1 MKKIEIYKLYIIVA
15 LFFGTLFIILTPPF
29 NSPDEINHFKKAY
42 QVSKFNLYAEK
53 KNNKYGDYFPNEIVT
68 TATNMEKYM
77 GNRDEKFEYS
87 QFVWDQVRT
96 TDYENQVFDNYGTA
110 QISFV
115 PYVPS
120 GIGIL
125 FSKICAR
132 IMGLH
137 SVTPMYML
145 YFARFFNLIVV
156 IFLTSLAIKI
166 IPTYKKTVF
175 TIACLPMLI
184 FLNSMV
190 SYDGLLNAIMFLTI
204 AIILDIIYNDNI
216 KKIPKKYVISLIL
229 MGLFLFTVK
238 KIYFLIFLL
247 MFTIPKSKFGDSK
260 GKIKVAIIMIA
271 AILITSLLID
281 LPYTLNP
288 VSSVE
293 KMKQLQIS
301 CIKNDVFRFLY
312 RIFSNI
318 YYSRFFYI
326 NGSIGLL
333 GLLDTYL
340 PVGIVFLTAINL
352 LFIGITEGLVE
363 KQKISRLMKLLCF
376 VYIIGCIVLMYTAM
390 YIGWTPQELKKICST
405 EITGVQGRYFIPLML
420 PFILLFS
427 FRIKSKNIKKIT
439 SINKYYL
446 CVPILS
452 LTVSVICLLLRYWI

>member
-1 MKKIEIYKLYIIVA
+1 MKKIEIHKLYIIVA

-53 KNNKYGDYFPNEIVT
+53 KNNKYGDYFPKEIVT
-68 TATNMEKYM
+68 TAQNMEKYM
-77 GNRDEKFEYS
+77 GDRDKKYEYS

-96 TDYENQVFDNYGTA
+96 TDYEKQVFDSYGTA

-115 PYVPS
+115 SYVPS

-125 FSKICAR
+125 ISKICAK

-156 IFLTSLAIKI
+156 VFLTSLAIKI
-166 IPTYKKTVF
+166 IPRYKKTVF
-175 TIACLPMLI
+175 TIACLPMLL
-184 FLNSMV
+184 FLDSMV
-190 SYDGLLNAIMFLTI
+190 SYDGLLNAIVFLTI
-204 AIILDIIYNDNI
+204 AIILDIIYNDSI
-216 KKIPKKYVISLIL
+216 KKIPKKYIISLIL

-247 MFTIPKSKFGDSK
+247 MFTIPKSKFGDNK
-260 GKIKVAIIMIA
+260 GKIKIAIIMIVSI
-271 AILITSLLID
+271 ILASLLID
-281 LPYTLNP
+281 LPYSLNSI
-288 VSSVE
+288 SSVE
-293 KMKQLQIS
+293 KMKQLQIT
-301 CIKNDVFRFLY
+301 CIKNDVFKFLY
-312 RIFSNI
+312 RIFSNM
-318 YYSRFFYI
+318 YYGRFFYI

-340 PVGIVFLTAINL
+340 PTGIVFLTAINL
-352 LFIGITEGLVE
+352 LLVGITEGLVE
-363 KQKISRLMKLLCF
+363 KNKISRLFKILCF
-376 VYIIGCIVLMYTAM
+376 IYIIGCIILMYTAM

-420 PFILLFS
+420 PFIFLFS
-427 FRIKSKNIKKIT
+427 FKIKSKTAKKIA

-446 CVPILS
+446 GVPVLS